1 MTDFEM
7 RPEVIA
13 AELSSFLESLKAKQ
27 EKVIAQMKEDNI
39 DSAELE
45 DAFLG
50 SKIRGDEYRDTV
62 EENQKAGMEIF
73 NRLYQQAVESA
84 AHGDFQKMLG
94 LYNLYVGW
102 KEHMSKMAD
111 MAFTGTPIPK
121 DESSVAEIVRWE
133 ALDWNF
139 NWIGDD
145 ENHLW
150 GEKLKNLGILK

>member
-1 MTDFEM
+1 MTDFET
-7 RPEVIA
+7 RPEAIA
-13 AELSSFLESLKAKQ
+13 AELSSFLESLKASQ
-27 EKVIAQMKEDNI
+27 EKVIAQMKKDDME
-39 DSAELE
+39 SAELE

-50 SKIRGDEYRDTV
+50 SKIRGDEYRETV

-102 KEHMSKMAD
+102 KAHMSKMAN
-111 MAFTGTPIPK
+111 MAFTRTPIPK
-121 DESSVAEIVRWE
+121 DKASVAEIVRWN
-133 ALDWNF
+133 ALSWNF
-139 NWIGDD
+139 NWMGDD
-145 ENHLW
+145 VDHLW